1 MQNKLKSVGMT
12 ANYTEKRP
20 LNAFLNIQNKMY
32 KYTKSAFFF
41 RKHAFNNYT
50 IK

>member
-32 KYTKSAFFF
+32 KYTKSVFFA
-41 RKHAFNNYT
+41 RKYAFNNYT